1 MSLSMTGYG
10 QAILHHEGYKVRLEL
25 KSVNHRYCE
34 VMMRI
39 PREWTRYEDGLR
51 RTVQQQIKRGRI
63 DVFIHRERDE
73 EQIPAARLNDTVV
86 QAYLRAAEQLA
97 DRYGVKGTLGIS
109 DILALPDVLGEPGEA
124 CNGDEDD
131 WEEQLQRALNEALQ
145 GLLEMRRREGG
156 HLAQDVESRIL
167 RLESFH
173 HEMTVLAP
181 HVVSDYRNRL
191 KHRLKELQD
200 GSFTLDEHKF
210 GMEIALFADRS
221 NIDEELTRLQSH
233 FGQCKRLLLS
243 DEPAG
248 RKLDFLIQ
256 EMNREVN
263 TIGSKAN
270 HLTLVNLVVEMKAEL
285 EKIREQA
292 ANIE

>member
-10 QAILHHEGYKVRLEL
+10 QAILHYEGYKVRLEL

-51 RTVQQQIKRGRI
+51 RTVQQQIKRGRV

-73 EQIPAARLNDTVV
+73 EQMPAARLNDTVV
-86 QAYLRAAEQLA
+86 QAYLHAAEQLA
-97 DRYGVKGTLGIS
+97 DRYGLKGTLEIS
-109 DILALPDVLGEPGEA
+109 DILALPDVLGEPGEVFH
-124 CNGDEDD
+124 GDEEN

-156 HLAQDVESRIL
+156 HLAQDVKSRIL
-167 RLESFH
+167 RLESLH
-173 HEMTVLAP
+173 HEMAVLAP

-233 FGQCKRLLLS
+233 FGQCKGLLLS

>member
-1 MSLSMTGYG
+1 
-10 QAILHHEGYKVRLEL
+10 
-25 KSVNHRYCE
+25 
-34 VMMRI
+34 MMRI

>member
-10 QAILHHEGYKVRLEL
+10 QAIFHYEGYKVRLEL

-39 PREWTRYEDGLR
+39 PREWTRFEDGLK
-51 RTVQQQIKRGRI
+51 RTVQQQIKRGRV

-73 EQIPAARLNDTVV
+73 EQIPVARLNETVV
-86 QAYLRAAEQLA
+86 QAYLHAAEQLA

-109 DILALPDVLGEPGEA
+109 DILALPDVLGEPGETG
-124 CNGDEDD
+124 NGDEEG
-131 WEEQLQRALNEALQ
+131 WEEQLQTALHEALQ

-156 HLAQDVESRIL
+156 HLAQDVEARIVH
-167 RLESFH
+167 LESLH
-173 HEMTVLAP
+173 HEMMVLAP
-181 HVVSDYRNRL
+181 HVVSEYRNRL
-191 KHRLKELQD
+191 KNRLKELQD

-233 FGQCKRLLLS
+233 FGQCKGLLLS

>member
-10 QAILHHEGYKVRLEL
+10 QAILHYEGYKVRLEL

-39 PREWTRYEDGLR
+39 PREWTRYEDSLR

-109 DILALPDVLGEPGEA
+109 DILTLPDVLGEPGEA
-124 CNGDEDD
+124 HNGDEEG

-167 RLESFH
+167 RLESLH
-173 HEMTVLAP
+173 QEMTVLAP

>member
-10 QAILHHEGYKVRLEL
+10 QAILHYEGYKVRLEL

-73 EQIPAARLNDTVV
+73 EQMPAARLNDTVV
-86 QAYLRAAEQLA
+86 QAYLHAAEQLA
-97 DRYGVKGTLGIS
+97 DRYGVKGALGIS

-124 CNGDEDD
+124 CHGDEED

-145 GLLEMRRREGG
+145 GLMEMRRREGG

-167 RLESFH
+167 RLESLH

-233 FGQCKRLLLS
+233 FGQCKGLLLS

>member
-10 QAILHHEGYKVRLEL
+10 QAILHYEGYKVRLEL

-73 EQIPAARLNDTVV
+73 EQMPAARLNDTVV
-86 QAYLRAAEQLA
+86 QAYLHAAEQLA
-97 DRYGVKGTLGIS
+97 DRYGVKGMLGIS

-124 CNGDEDD
+124 CDGDEED
-131 WEEQLQRALNEALQ
+131 WEKQLQRALNEALQ

-167 RLESFH
+167 RLESLH

-233 FGQCKRLLLS
+233 FGQCKGLLLS

>member
-10 QAILHHEGYKVRLEL
+10 QAILHYEGYKVRLEL

-73 EQIPAARLNDTVV
+73 EQMPSARLNDTVV
-86 QAYLRAAEQLA
+86 QAYLHAAEQLA
-97 DRYGVKGTLGIS
+97 DRYGVKGTLEIS

-124 CNGDEDD
+124 CNGEEKD

-167 RLESFH
+167 RLESLH

-233 FGQCKRLLLS
+233 FGQCKGLLLS

-270 HLTLVNLVVEMKAEL
+270 HLTLVNWVVEMKAEL